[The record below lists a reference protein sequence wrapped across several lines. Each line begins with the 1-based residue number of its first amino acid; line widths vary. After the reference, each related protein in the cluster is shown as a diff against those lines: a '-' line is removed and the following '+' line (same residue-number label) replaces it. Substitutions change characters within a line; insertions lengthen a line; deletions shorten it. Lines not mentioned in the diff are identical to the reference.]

1 MEIYECPATCVKTK
15 KHRTLQNTENVV
27 NVDSGFIP
35 PVIWMWI
42 IVLAEFLFLEHHKFL
57 IFQLLMNEPFPPVL
71 WGKFSHW

>member
-35 PVIWMWI
+35 PVI
-42 IVLAEFLFLEHHKFL
+42 
-57 IFQLLMNEPFPPVL
+57 
-71 WGKFSHW
+71 